1 MFPVTLFRKFPKEI
15 QLYIITFTYS
25 FQHPSLLE
33 DVRDYSKTRKLLDEY
48 YEEEDWLINDIFGYM
63 NSHEAILFGYTES
76 FYTIIRRLLPNKT
89 KKELNQCIMKI
100 EEKEVTTQIT
110 ILWGLLTVN
119 EREQFI
125 TSLT

>member
-1 MFPVTLFRKFPKEI
+1 MFQVTLFRKFPKEI

-33 DVRDYSKTRKLLDEY
+33 DVRDYSKTRKLVDEY

-63 NSHEAILFGYTES
+63 NSYKPILFGYTES
-76 FYTIIRRLLPNKT
+76 FYTMIRRLLPNKT

-100 EEKEVTTQIT
+100 EEKEVKTQVS

-125 TSLT
+125 ISLT